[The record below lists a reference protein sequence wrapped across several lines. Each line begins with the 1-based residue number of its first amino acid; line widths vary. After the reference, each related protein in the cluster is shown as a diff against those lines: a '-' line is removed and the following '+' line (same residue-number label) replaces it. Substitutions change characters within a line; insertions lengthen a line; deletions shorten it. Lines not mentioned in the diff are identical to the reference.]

1 MSTIYNAGM
10 SENNSCI
17 EHNLKEIQEKF
28 GSTLRLSIVEMAFLL
43 STTPNNVVQMR
54 RRGHFPFN
62 SVAVGS
68 RVFFPVH
75 SVANWL
81 CGGFEGI
88 DESPALTVKLPSK
101 TPRKSKSKQ
110 SWRDAILK
118 FQTET
123 EKRFAAIKSMD
134 DQSLIPLLKQQHL
147 EAGETVINEIERLW
161 LQQRVWLQTKDTP
174 IEAL

>member
-1 MSTIYNAGM
+1 M

-28 GSTLRLSIVEMAFLL
+28 GTVLRLSITEMAELL

-62 SVAVGS
+62 SVAVGT

-81 CGGFEGI
+81 CGGFEGV
-88 DESPALTVKLPSK
+88 EEAPTMTVKLPTK
-101 TPRKSKSKQ
+101 TPRKSKTKQ

-118 FQTET
+118 FQMET
-123 EKRFAAIKSMD
+123 EKRFAMLQMKD
-134 DQSLIPLLKQQHL
+134 DQSLIPLLIQQHQ
-147 EAGETVINEIERLW
+147 EAGNEVVNEIERFW
-161 LQQRVWLQTKDTP
+161 LQQRVWLQTKDNLP
-174 IEAL
+174 EAL